1 MRMKLLVIATLSG
14 TLALAACGGGGSSST
29 TTTTT
34 ASGPTKA
41 QYVAQ
46 TATIC
51 KATEAR
57 LTPLVHRVA
66 GAATQ
71 LLSGV
76 SGAAAKAAGVVAQLH
91 TIAAAGLAQLRA
103 LTQPAGDH
111 ARIAKFLTPL
121 SAIVESIATAASG
134 LKQGQG
140 AQALAQLQ
148 ADQSLAAQ
156 VTTAAKSYGLSQ
168 CETIFSALG

>member
-1 MRMKLLVIATLSG
+1 MRVKLLVIATLSG
-14 TLALAACGGGGSSST
+14 TLALAACGGGGGSASST
-29 TTTTT
+29 S
-34 ASGPTKA
+34 SGPTKA
-41 QYVAQ
+41 QYVAR

-66 GAATQ
+66 AAATQ

-76 SGAAAKAAGVVAQLH
+76 AGAAAKAAGIVAQLH
-91 TIAAAGLAQLRA
+91 TIAASGLAQLRA

-121 SAIVESIATAASG
+121 STIVDSIATAASG

-156 VTTAAKSYGLSQ
+156 VTSAAKSYGLSQ